1 MKKRPNIVVFMTDQQ
16 NADTIKPNH
25 MAITPN
31 IEAFEKSSVV
41 LEEAFCPSPHCCPSR
56 ATFFTG
62 LYPSQHGVWHN
73 VEIDN
78 AISRT
83 VYDNVRMFPELL
95 RENGYHTYFSGKWHV
110 SAYEGPEDRGFEK
123 ILHEYISNY
132 GRFEPKNI
140 PRTRDW
146 QEVYSKKECID
157 LNGKKEKFGQISR
170 KGYPYYEQFGQDE
183 NPFGDTTTVEEA
195 CTMIQE
201 YDSEE
206 PFFLYVGTTGPHD
219 PYCPPQKYIDMY
231 KDVVLTL
238 PENYDD
244 TMEDKP
250 ALYRRTRE
258 RFDLTKEEQIESM
271 RRYLAFVTYEDD
283 LFGKLTQSIKDKG
296 IYDDTYIFYLTD
308 HGDYVG
314 AHGLWAKGLPCFREA
329 YHICGIVGGGGIKK
343 SEKRGELISL
353 ADFAPTILELAGVKT
368 DISFTGKSFVNILQG
383 RKLTNWRTEMY
394 TQTNGNELY
403 GIQRA
408 VWNRK
413 WKYVFNGFDYDELY
427 DLERDPLEM
436 HNLLHNSEEEYQEIV
451 EEMCKKMWTFARDTG
466 DNCTCPYIMVSLA
479 PFGPGIIWET

>member
-1 MKKRPNIVVFMTDQQ
+1 MKVHYKG
-16 NADTIKPNH
+16 
-25 MAITPN
+25 
-31 IEAFEKSSVV
+31 V
-41 LEEAFCPSPHCCPSR
+41 LCNL
-56 ATFFTG
+56 ATYRVMG
-62 LYPSQHGVWHN
+62 
-73 VEIDN
+73 
-78 AISRT
+78 
-83 VYDNVRMFPELL
+83 
-95 RENGYHTYFSGKWHV
+95 
-110 SAYEGPEDRGFEK
+110 
-123 ILHEYISNY
+123 
-132 GRFEPKNI
+132 
-140 PRTRDW
+140 
-146 QEVYSKKECID
+146 
-157 LNGKKEKFGQISR
+157 
-170 KGYPYYEQFGQDE
+170 
-183 NPFGDTTTVEEA
+183 
-195 CTMIQE
+195 
-201 YDSEE
+201 
-206 PFFLYVGTTGPHD
+206 
-219 PYCPPQKYIDMY
+219 
-231 KDVVLTL
+231 
-238 PENYDD
+238 
-244 TMEDKP
+244 EDKP